1 MAGHA
6 AFLPLN
12 VSATDQLREHV
23 RNLDSRLATL
33 KSQVRQAQQLAG
45 LGTAAMTIAHE
56 LNNLLT
62 PVIGYAQAAE
72 SSGDPEFMKKAL
84 RVTLNN
90 ILAVVAVSDRVLA
103 LGAAKAPEYSSV
115 DVAEAVEEALAA
127 MCRDLSKDGIR
138 FVPEIPPGTRVWFDG
153 LMLRQ
158 VLFNV
163 FLNAREAMSEGHSGR
178 LSVRAH
184 RLGDRVRI
192 EVSDTG
198 RGIPA
203 EILPQIFDP
212 LHTSKSGTR
221 NGRSRCGGLG
231 LALCRDLVTEG
242 GGAISAESH
251 PGEGTTIFIELPA
264 GR

>member
-1 MAGHA
+1 MAGRA
-6 AFLPLN
+6 ALLPPH

-23 RNLDSRLATL
+23 RNLDSKLAAL
-33 KSQVRQAQQLAG
+33 KAQVRQAQQLAG

-72 SSGDPEFMKKAL
+72 SSDDPELMKKAL

-90 ILAVVAVSDRVLA
+90 VRAVVAVSDRVLA
-103 LGAAKAPEYSSV
+103 LGAAKTPEYTRV

-127 MCRDLSKDGIR
+127 MCRDLNKDGIQ
-138 FVPEIPPGTRVWFDG
+138 FVSEIPQGTRVWFDG

-163 FLNAREAMSEGHSGR
+163 FLNAREAMSERHSGR
-178 LSVRAH
+178 LTVRAE
-184 RLGDRVRI
+184 RRG
-192 EVSDTG
+192 EVVCIDISDTG
-198 RGIPA
+198 RGIPV
-203 EILPQIFDP
+203 ETLPHIFDP

-221 NGRSRCGGLG
+221 NGHYRCGGLG
-231 LALCRDLVTEG
+231 LALCRDLVTEAG
-242 GGAISAESH
+242 GTISAESR
-251 PGEGTTIFIELPA
+251 PGEGTTISIVLPA
-264 GR
+264 GG